1 MRGVANVH
9 PMTAE
14 MALQLGRALAYL
26 VRSGPHRHRIVVG
39 KDTRLS
45 GYMLEQA
52 IASGICS
59 MGVDV
64 MLSGPLPTP
73 GIAFLTESMRA
84 DAGVV
89 ISASHNPYQDNGIK
103 FFSRDGFK
111 LPDELELQIE
121 RLVLDGDEGDAGAQ
135 DFRALRPTA
144 TRIGKAKRI
153 DDAIGRYVVF
163 LKSLFPK
170 DLTLDGLTVVVDCAH
185 GAAYHVAPAV
195 FEELGAKVIPIGVK
209 PDGTNINDGCGA
221 IHPEGMARA
230 IQKHGADLGLALDGD
245 ADRVILADEQGR
257 VVDGDAIM
265 ALVGRDLIRQGTLAK
280 RTVVA
285 TVMSNLGLERALA
298 PVKGRVVRTAVG
310 DRYVVEEMRR
320 SGYNFG
326 GEQSGHLIF
335 LDHVTTG
342 DGVAAALNVLAVM
355 QREGRP
361 LSELARCFEPVPQA
375 LVNVAVREKRPLAE
389 LPAVARAIARGREG
403 ARGGG
408 ARPRPVLRDRE
419 QGPRA
424 RRGAGREADPRAR
437 RGDRGRAAQGAR
449 VAPARSRGRATRPG
463 ARFWVRF
470 PACPLASASTSTTS
484 RRSASPAA
492 RSTPTRWPPRCS
504 RSSAAPTRSPSTC
517 ARTAGTSRSG
527 TSRSCAAPSRPG
539 STSRWPRR
547 RRW

>member
-1 MRGVANVH
+1 MRMRVNPMKIPRGDSSSGAVRARALRAAPPAAAERRLFGTDGVRGVANVH

-14 MALQLGRALAYL
+14 MALQLGRALAYV
-26 VRSGPHRHRIVVG
+26 VRNGAHRHRIVVG

-64 MLSGPLPTP
+64 MLCGPLPTP

-111 LPDELELQIE
+111 LPDETELRIE
-121 RLVLDGDEGDAGAQ
+121 HLVLDGGEGDAGAEV
-135 DFRALRPTA
+135 FRALRPTA

-163 LKSLFPK
+163 LKSIFPK
-170 DLTLDGLTVVVDCAH
+170 DLTLDGLTVVVDCGH

-195 FEELGAKVIPIGVK
+195 FEELGARVIPLGVK
-209 PDGTNINDGCGA
+209 PDGKNINDGCGA
-221 IHPEGMARA
+221 THPEGMAKA

-265 ALVGRDLIRQGTLAK
+265 AIVGRDLVRRGTLAK

-285 TVMSNLGLERALA
+285 TVMSNIGLERALA

-320 SGYNFG
+320 NGYNFG

-355 QREGRP
+355 QRERRP

-389 LPAVARAIARGREG
+389 LPAVGRAIVAAERALGADGRVLVRFSGTENKVRVLVEG
-403 ARGGG
+403 T
-408 ARPRPVLRDRE
+408 D
-419 QGPRA
+419 A
-424 RRGAGREADPRAR
+424 RRIRGYADQIADELRKTL
-437 RGDRGRAAQGAR
+437 
-449 VAPARSRGRATRPG
+449 S
-463 ARFWVRF
+463 
-470 PACPLASASTSTTS
+470 
-484 RRSASPAA
+484 
-492 RSTPTRWPPRCS
+492 
-504 RSSAAPTRSPSTC
+504 
-517 ARTAGTSRSG
+517 
-527 TSRSCAAPSRPG
+527 
-539 STSRWPRR
+539 
-547 RRW
+547 